1 METVIVGERGQITV
15 PKRYREKLGIK
26 PKSPVIVELTENGLF
41 IKPAVTV
48 PLSPLRQ
55 FPEEFIQ
62 ELQKEDLLKNG
73 ERKKILAKWKKS

>member
-48 PLSPLRQ
+48 LLRQ
-55 FPEEFIQ
+55 FPEELIQ